1 MRNLFIALGA
11 FIVIYASND
20 GNQKNLK
27 IKNDLVNN
35 DNDNIK
41 NHNNNDNDNICYI
54 QYLECINN
62 VISNNNNVKN
72 KQEKTNKKKKKKK
85 MKPKNNIKKMKP
97 KTNLAP
103 GKIITFYVMQRTQ
116 IQALLQ

>member
-1 MRNLFIALGA
+1 MKNLFIALGA
-11 FIVIYASND
+11 FIVIFASND

-41 NHNNNDNDNICYI
+41 NHNNNNNICYI

-62 VISNNNNVKN
+62 AISNNNNVKN
-72 KQEKTNKKKKKKK
+72 KQEKNKQEKNKQEKEKKRKSKNRKRNQ
-85 MKPKNNIKKMKP
+85 KP
-97 KTNLAP
+97 T
-103 GKIITFYVMQRTQ
+103 
-116 IQALLQ
+116 